1 MEKWIEKDTYEYI
14 IYQNNLMSNKIV
26 GFDFDDT
33 IIIRKDYT
41 LIKYAIKHLRTEI
54 KDGKRILIITNQ
66 SGLETRKKPNKND
79 WRKIVE
85 NLINVL
91 ISNIDN
97 YYIGF
102 YVSKDYDRFRK
113 PNTGLWEKAISKID
127 NSKSLYFCGD
137 AGGRKGDFS
146 DTDRKLAYNLNI
158 KFYCPEELFLGEEP
172 KPFNYKGYIPKKYP
186 KLELNL
192 KQSKNKEVVIIGGYP
207 SSGKTSIHSFFFDN
221 YTLIS
226 QDLCKTYCL
235 KLFEQ
240 SLKNNESI
248 YVEGLLYTNSMR
260 HQYIDLI
267 KKYNYKFR
275 YFEID
280 MDIDLA
286 FHLNNVRH
294 LTFKTKYINK
304 IVYLKYRKNYE
315 IPNFDYE
322 LINPPFNKWKENEKF
337 FNNFFVLSEA
347 LK

>member
-1 MEKWIEKDTYEYI
+1 MWVEKDTYEYNIFQNGSLSSGKI
-14 IYQNNLMSNKIV
+14 I

-33 IIIRKDYT
+33 LIIRKDYS
-41 LIKYAIKHLRTEI
+41 LIKSAIKYVRKEI
-54 KDGKRILIITNQ
+54 KSGKCILIITNQ
-66 SGLETRKKPNKND
+66 SGLETRKKPTKTD
-79 WRKIVE
+79 WRNIVE

-91 ISNIDN
+91 ISNVDN

-113 PNTGLWEKAISKID
+113 PNIGLWNKGISKID
-127 NSKSLYFCGD
+127 NPKSLYFCGD

-146 DTDRKLAYNLNI
+146 DTDRKMAHNLDI
-158 KFYCPEELFLGEEP
+158 KFYCPEELFLGEESL
-172 KPFNYKGYIPKKYP
+172 PFNYKGYIPINYP
-186 KLELNL
+186 SDKLNL
-192 KQSKNKEVVIIGGYP
+192 KPSTKKEIVIVGGFP
-207 SSGKTSIHSFFFDN
+207 SSGKTSIHSFYFPD

-226 QDLCKTYCL
+226 QDECKTKCL
-235 KLFEQ
+235 QMFET
-240 SLKNNESI
+240 SLKNNEYI

-260 HQYIDLI
+260 QVYIDLI

-280 MDIDLA
+280 IDINIA

-315 IPNFDYE
+315 KPNFDYE
-322 LINPPFNKWKENEKF
+322 LINPPFNKWKTNELF
-337 FNNFFVLSEA
+337 VENFFIYSEA